1 MGHLRSIKTLD
12 VENKRYMTAEDVN
25 SISNDTIKKYLGKD
39 LSEREIR
46 NFKKDLEMTWRNVLV
61 DQAMHGTPEPDSSVR
76 AFMNQGY
83 KKGTAGGEVLR
94 FMGQFK
100 SFPITIWK
108 KIIGRELKSYGP
120 DDSKF
125 AQISGL
131 TSMLL
136 LSAMF
141 GYIAMSVKDMLKG
154 RSPRDPKR
162 PGYYF
167 KHLLKVVG

>member
-1 MGHLRSIKTLD
+1 M
-12 VENKRYMTAEDVN
+12 E
-25 SISNDTIKKYLGKD
+25 
-39 LSEREIR
+39 
-46 NFKKDLEMTWRNVLV
+46 
-61 DQAMHGTPEPDSSVR
+61 
-76 AFMNQGY
+76 
-83 KKGTAGGEVLR
+83 
-94 FMGQFK
+94 
-100 SFPITIWK
+100 

-162 PGYYF
+162 PIYYF